1 MKSETLEA
9 PFYNSS
15 KPKLLFVFTI
25 VSELQLSLGILNQT
39 KPTFHTSST

>member
-9 PFYNSS
+9 PFYNCS
-15 KPKLLFVFTI
+15 KPKLLLAFIT
-25 VSELQLSLGILNQT
+25 VSELQLSLGILDQT